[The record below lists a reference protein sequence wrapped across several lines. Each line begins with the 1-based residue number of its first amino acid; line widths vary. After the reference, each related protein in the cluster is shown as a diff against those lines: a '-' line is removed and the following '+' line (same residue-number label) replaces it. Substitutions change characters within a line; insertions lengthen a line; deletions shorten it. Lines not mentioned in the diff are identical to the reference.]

1 MNDFSPRFMRS
12 FMMFFFSCIFLA
24 ENQKQSKGFL
34 AKKGMM
40 AVLVVGA
47 TVIMILLVS
56 TFWFLRKKM
65 KGNQTKILM
74 AHLSLLSNVC
84 VLGMD

>member
-1 MNDFSPRFMRS
+1 
-12 FMMFFFSCIFLA
+12 MMFFFSCIFLA

-34 AKKGMM
+34 AKKGMV

-47 TVIMILLVS
+47 TVIMVLLVS

-74 AHLSLLSNVC
+74 VHLSLLSNVC

>member
-1 MNDFSPRFMRS
+1 
-12 FMMFFFSCIFLA
+12 MFYFIYLLA
-24 ENQKQSKGFL
+24 ENEKQSKGFL

-47 TVIMILLVS
+47 AVIMVLLVS
-56 TFWFLRKKM
+56 SFWFLRKKM

-74 AHLSLLSNVC
+74 VHCKPSIQCLC
-84 VLGMD
+84 VGHRLT

>member
-1 MNDFSPRFMRS
+1 MNDLSPRFMRS
-12 FMMFFFSCIFLA
+12 FMMLFFSCIFLA

-47 TVIMILLVS
+47 AVIMVLLVS
-56 TFWFLRKKM
+56 SFWLRKKM
-65 KGNQTKILM
+65 EGNQTKILM
-74 AHLSLLSNVC
+74 VHLSLLSNVC
-84 VLGMD
+84 FLGMD

>member
-1 MNDFSPRFMRS
+1 
-12 FMMFFFSCIFLA
+12 MMFFFSCIFLA

-40 AVLVVGA
+40 AILVVGA